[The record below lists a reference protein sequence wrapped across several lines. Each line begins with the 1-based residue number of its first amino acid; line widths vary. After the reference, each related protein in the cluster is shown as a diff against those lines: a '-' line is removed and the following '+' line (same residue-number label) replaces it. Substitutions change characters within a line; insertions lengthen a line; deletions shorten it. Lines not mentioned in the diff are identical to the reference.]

1 VQDQRNVP
9 DVLHH
14 YQAGVLL
21 GNGCTA
27 LFKAEFQPLKE
38 ALRPHYFMAEGL
50 FFKVASLAS
59 YKTIK
64 ILILCCRI
72 LPIMELK
79 VTVFDMVVYDTLSEK
94 GDS

>member
-1 VQDQRNVP
+1 
-9 DVLHH
+9 
-14 YQAGVLL
+14 
-21 GNGCTA
+21 
-27 LFKAEFQPLKE
+27 
-38 ALRPHYFMAEGL
+38 MAEGL